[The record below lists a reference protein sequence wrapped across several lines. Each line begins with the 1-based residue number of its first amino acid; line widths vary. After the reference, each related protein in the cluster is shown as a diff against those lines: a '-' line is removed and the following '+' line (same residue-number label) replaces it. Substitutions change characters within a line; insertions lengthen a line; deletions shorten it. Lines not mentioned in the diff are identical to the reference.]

1 MHLVPSNPQMKCNEL
16 IAEIGQKVMC
26 NLGNR
31 LTVAILHSLIELNRA
46 PNSLGNHKA
55 ELGQQTSQH
64 VSQLGPLANNQITCA
79 V

>member
-1 MHLVPSNPQMKCNEL
+1 MKCNEL
-16 IAEIGQKVMC
+16 IAEIGQNVVC
-26 NLGNR
+26 NLGNC
-31 LTVAILHSLIELNRA
+31 LTVAIQHALSELNRA
-46 PNSLGNHKA
+46 PNPLGNHNA